1 MTRSLLRTIQ
11 AEYEHTNATIG
22 MLCEKYDC
30 TTKDLKGYTTW
41 KKTVL
46 SEDDTIIKQVYNK
59 YTEQVPAIDE
69 SEVDIVTQDDYSDI
83 ELPIMLEEKEDIDE
97 LEAESIQEMTP
108 EEIKSEVVSIA
119 ADISA
124 GKAVEV
130 VQPAQPSQLQQSLEG
145 MRKLDVKMQAQA
157 LRLLGKIDEM
167 ADSCETAK
175 DIKDLIQAHTSIR
188 DSYFNTKAP
197 MINIL
202 NGDVVHGD
210 KSELAT
216 FIASIDDDC

>member
-30 TTKDLKGYTTW
+30 ITKDLKGYTTW

-83 ELPIMLEEKEDIDE
+83 EIPIIPDEIEELEE

-157 LRLLGKIDEM
+157 LKLLGKIGKM

>member
-11 AEYEHTNATIG
+11 AEYEHTNANIG

-46 SEDDTIIKQVYNK
+46 SEDDTALKQVYNK
-59 YTEQVPAIDE
+59 YAEQVPAIE
-69 SEVDIVTQDDYSDI
+69 EQDVIGDTNDDFSDI
-83 ELPIMLEEKEDIDE
+83 ELPSAEDKEEQEEDVGDTVVI
-97 LEAESIQEMTP
+97 EMTP

-124 GKAVEV
+124 GKVIDV
-130 VQPAQPSQLQQSLEG
+130 SQPSQLQQSLEG

-157 LRLLGKIDEM
+157 LRLLGKIDTLVEE
-167 ADSCETAK
+167 CETAR

-202 NGDVVHGD
+202 NGDVVQGD

-216 FIASIDDDC
+216 FISSVDDDC

>member
-11 AEYEHTNATIG
+11 AEYEHTNANIG

-46 SEDDTIIKQVYNK
+46 SEDDTVLKQVYNK
-59 YTEQVPAIDE
+59 YTEQVPAIE
-69 SEVDIVTQDDYSDI
+69 EQDVIGDTNDDFSDI
-83 ELPIMLEEKEDIDE
+83 ELPSIIECKEEEEEEDVGDNIV
-97 LEAESIQEMTP
+97 IEMTP

-124 GKAVEV
+124 GKAIDVS
-130 VQPAQPSQLQQSLEG
+130 QPSQLQQSLEG

-157 LRLLGKIDEM
+157 LRLLGKIDTLVE
-167 ADSCETAK
+167 DCETAR
-175 DIKDLIQAHTSIR
+175 DIKDLVQAHTSIR

-202 NGDVVHGD
+202 NGDVVQGD

-216 FIASIDDDC
+216 FISSVDDDC

>member
-11 AEYEHTNATIG
+11 AEYEHTNANIG

-46 SEDDTIIKQVYNK
+46 SEDDTVLKQVYNK
-59 YTEQVPAIDE
+59 YTEQVPAIE
-69 SEVDIVTQDDYSDI
+69 EQEVIGDTDDDFSDI
-83 ELPIMLEEKEDIDE
+83 ELPSTEDKEEEDIGD
-97 LEAESIQEMTP
+97 SIVIEMTP

-124 GKAVEV
+124 GKVIDV
-130 VQPAQPSQLQQSLEG
+130 SQPSQLQQSLEG

-157 LRLLGKIDEM
+157 LRLLGKIDTLVEE
-167 ADSCETAK
+167 CETAR

-202 NGDVVHGD
+202 NGDVVQGD

-216 FIASIDDDC
+216 FISSVDDDC

>member
-11 AEYEHTNATIG
+11 AEYEHTNANIG

-46 SEDDTIIKQVYNK
+46 SEDDTVLKQVYNK
-59 YTEQVPAIDE
+59 YAEQVPAIE
-69 SEVDIVTQDDYSDI
+69 EQDVIGDTDDDFSDI
-83 ELPIMLEEKEDIDE
+83 ELPSTEDKEEQEEDVGD
-97 LEAESIQEMTP
+97 SIVIEMTP

-124 GKAVEV
+124 GKVIDV
-130 VQPAQPSQLQQSLEG
+130 SQPSQLQQSLEG

-157 LRLLGKIDEM
+157 LRLLGKIDTLVEE
-167 ADSCETAK
+167 CETAR

-202 NGDVVHGD
+202 NGDVVQGD

-216 FIASIDDDC
+216 FIASVDDDC

>member
-59 YTEQVPAIDE
+59 YNEQVPAIDE
-69 SEVDIVTQDDYSDI
+69 REVDVDTQDDYSDI
-83 ELPIMLEEKEDIDE
+83 EIPVIPDEIETEE
-97 LEAESIQEMTP
+97 LEADQIQEMTP

-124 GKAVEV
+124 GKAVDIA
-130 VQPAQPSQLQQSLEG
+130 QPAQPSQLQQSLEG

-157 LRLLGKIDEM
+157 LRLLGKIDAMVDE
-167 ADSCETAK
+167 CETAK

-202 NGDVVHGD
+202 NGDVVQGD

>member
-11 AEYEHTNATIG
+11 AEYEHTNANIG

-46 SEDDTIIKQVYNK
+46 SEDDTVLKQVYNK
-59 YTEQVPAIDE
+59 YAEQVPAIE
-69 SEVDIVTQDDYSDI
+69 EQDVIGDTNDDFSDI
-83 ELPIMLEEKEDIDE
+83 ELPSIENKEEQEEDVGDTVVI
-97 LEAESIQEMTP
+97 EMTP

-124 GKAVEV
+124 GKVIDV
-130 VQPAQPSQLQQSLEG
+130 SQPSQLQQSLEG

-157 LRLLGKIDEM
+157 LRLLGKIDTLVEE
-167 ADSCETAK
+167 CETAR

-216 FIASIDDDC
+216 FISSVDDDC

>member
-11 AEYEHTNATIG
+11 AEYEHTNANIG

-46 SEDDTIIKQVYNK
+46 SEDDTVLKQVYNK
-59 YTEQVPAIDE
+59 YAEQVPAIE
-69 SEVDIVTQDDYSDI
+69 EQDVIGDTDDDFSDI
-83 ELPIMLEEKEDIDE
+83 ELPSTEDKEEQEEDAGDNIV
-97 LEAESIQEMTP
+97 IEMTP

-124 GKAVEV
+124 GKVIDV
-130 VQPAQPSQLQQSLEG
+130 SQPSQLQQSLEG

-157 LRLLGKIDEM
+157 LRLLGKIDTLVKE
-167 ADSCETAK
+167 CETAR

-202 NGDVVHGD
+202 NGDVVQGD

-216 FIASIDDDC
+216 FIASVDDDC

>member
-83 ELPIMLEEKEDIDE
+83 EIPVIQDEAEELEE
-97 LEAESIQEMTP
+97 LEAESIQVMTP

-130 VQPAQPSQLQQSLEG
+130 AQPEQPSQLQQSLEG

-157 LRLLGKIDEM
+157 LRLLGKIDDM
-167 ADSCETAK
+167 AEYCETAK

>member
-46 SEDDTIIKQVYNK
+46 SDDDTIIKQVYNK

-69 SEVDIVTQDDYSDI
+69 SEVDAETQDDYRDLEIPVIPEEI
-83 ELPIMLEEKEDIDE
+83 ETEE
-97 LEAESIQEMTP
+97 LEVEPIVEMTP

-124 GKAVEV
+124 GKAIDIA
-130 VQPAQPSQLQQSLEG
+130 QPTQPSQLQQSLEG

-157 LRLLGKIDEM
+157 LRLLGKIDAMVDE
-167 ADSCETAK
+167 CETAK

-202 NGDVVHGD
+202 NGDVVQGD

>member
-11 AEYEHTNATIG
+11 AEYEHTNANIG

-46 SEDDTIIKQVYNK
+46 SEDDTVLKQVYNK
-59 YTEQVPAIDE
+59 YAEQVPAIEERD
-69 SEVDIVTQDDYSDI
+69 VIGDTNDDFSDI
-83 ELPIMLEEKEDIDE
+83 ELPIIESKEEQEEDVGDNIV
-97 LEAESIQEMTP
+97 IEMTP

-124 GKAVEV
+124 GKV
-130 VQPAQPSQLQQSLEG
+130 VDVSQPSQLQQSLEG

-157 LRLLGKIDEM
+157 LRLLGKIDTMVEE
-167 ADSCETAK
+167 CETAR

-202 NGDVVHGD
+202 NGDVVQGD

-216 FIASIDDDC
+216 FIASVDDDC

>member
-11 AEYEHTNATIG
+11 AEYEHTNANIG

-46 SEDDTIIKQVYNK
+46 SEDDTVLKQVYNK
-59 YTEQVPAIDE
+59 YAEQVPAIDE
-69 SEVDIVTQDDYSDI
+69 QDVIGDITDDDFSDI
-83 ELPIMLEEKEDIDE
+83 ELPSIEDKDEQEEDVGDTVVI
-97 LEAESIQEMTP
+97 EMTP

-124 GKAVEV
+124 GKVIDV
-130 VQPAQPSQLQQSLEG
+130 SQPSQLQQSLEG

-157 LRLLGKIDEM
+157 LRLLGKIDTLVEE
-167 ADSCETAK
+167 CETAR

-202 NGDVVHGD
+202 NGDVVQGD

-216 FIASIDDDC
+216 FISSVDDDC

>member
-11 AEYEHTNATIG
+11 AEYEHTNANIG

-46 SEDDTIIKQVYNK
+46 SEDDTVLKQVYNK
-59 YTEQVPAIDE
+59 YAEQVPAIE
-69 SEVDIVTQDDYSDI
+69 EQDVIGDTNDDFSDI
-83 ELPIMLEEKEDIDE
+83 ELPSTEDKEEQEEDVGD
-97 LEAESIQEMTP
+97 SIVIEMTP

-124 GKAVEV
+124 GKVIDV
-130 VQPAQPSQLQQSLEG
+130 SQPSQLQQSLEG

-157 LRLLGKIDEM
+157 LRLLGKIDTLVEE
-167 ADSCETAK
+167 CETAR

-202 NGDVVHGD
+202 NGDVVQGD

-216 FIASIDDDC
+216 FISSVDDDC

>member
-69 SEVDIVTQDDYSDI
+69 SEVNIGTQDDYSDI
-83 ELPIMLEEKEDIDE
+83 EMPVIQDEAEELEE
-97 LEAESIQEMTP
+97 LEAESIQVMTP

-130 VQPAQPSQLQQSLEG
+130 AQPEHPSQLQQSLEG

-157 LRLLGKIDEM
+157 LKLLGKIDKM

-202 NGDVVHGD
+202 NGDVVQGD

>member
-69 SEVDIVTQDDYSDI
+69 REVDVDTQDDYSDI
-83 ELPIMLEEKEDIDE
+83 EIPVIPDEIETEE
-97 LEAESIQEMTP
+97 LEADQIQEMTP

-124 GKAVEV
+124 GKAVDIA
-130 VQPAQPSQLQQSLEG
+130 QPAQPSQLQQSLEG

-157 LRLLGKIDEM
+157 LRLLGKIDAMVDE
-167 ADSCETAK
+167 CETAK

-202 NGDVVHGD
+202 NGDVVQGD

>member
-11 AEYEHTNATIG
+11 AEYEHTNANIG

-46 SEDDTIIKQVYNK
+46 SEDDTVLKQVYNK
-59 YTEQVPAIDE
+59 YAEQVPAIE
-69 SEVDIVTQDDYSDI
+69 EQDVIGDTNDDFSDI
-83 ELPIMLEEKEDIDE
+83 ELPSAEDNEEQEEDVGDTVVI
-97 LEAESIQEMTP
+97 EMTP

-124 GKAVEV
+124 GKVIDV
-130 VQPAQPSQLQQSLEG
+130 SQPSQLQQSLEG

-157 LRLLGKIDEM
+157 LRLLGKIDTMVEE
-167 ADSCETAK
+167 CETAR

-202 NGDVVHGD
+202 NGDVVQGD

-216 FIASIDDDC
+216 FISSVDDDC

>member
-11 AEYEHTNATIG
+11 AEYEHTNANIG

-46 SEDDTIIKQVYNK
+46 SEDDTVLKQVYNK
-59 YTEQVPAIDE
+59 YAEQVPAIE
-69 SEVDIVTQDDYSDI
+69 EQDVIGDTNDDFSDI
-83 ELPIMLEEKEDIDE
+83 ELPSTEGKEEQEEDVGDTVVI
-97 LEAESIQEMTP
+97 EMTP

-124 GKAVEV
+124 GKVIDV
-130 VQPAQPSQLQQSLEG
+130 SQPSQLQQSLEG

-157 LRLLGKIDEM
+157 LRLLGKIDTMVEE
-167 ADSCETAK
+167 CETAR

-202 NGDVVHGD
+202 NGDVVQGD

-216 FIASIDDDC
+216 FISSVDDDC

>member
-46 SEDDTIIKQVYNK
+46 SEDDTVIKQVYNK
-59 YTEQVPAIDE
+59 YTEQVPAIGE
-69 SEVDIVTQDDYSDI
+69 SEVDADIQDDYSDI
-83 ELPIMLEEKEDIDE
+83 EIPVIPDEIEPEEV
-97 LEAESIQEMTP
+97 EAEPIVEMTP

-124 GKAVEV
+124 GKAVDIA
-130 VQPAQPSQLQQSLEG
+130 QPTQPSQLQQSLEG

-157 LRLLGKIDEM
+157 LRLLGKIDAMVDE
-167 ADSCETAK
+167 CETAK

-202 NGDVVHGD
+202 NGDVVQGD

>member
-11 AEYEHTNATIG
+11 AEYEHTNANIG

-46 SEDDTIIKQVYNK
+46 SEDDTALKQVYNK
-59 YTEQVPAIDE
+59 YAEQVPAIE
-69 SEVDIVTQDDYSDI
+69 EQDVIGDTNDDFSDI
-83 ELPIMLEEKEDIDE
+83 ELPSAEDKEEQEEDVGDTVVI
-97 LEAESIQEMTP
+97 EMTP

-124 GKAVEV
+124 GKVIDV
-130 VQPAQPSQLQQSLEG
+130 SQPSQLQQSLEG

-157 LRLLGKIDEM
+157 LRLLGKIDTMVEE
-167 ADSCETAK
+167 CETAR

-202 NGDVVHGD
+202 NGDVVQGD

-216 FIASIDDDC
+216 FISSVDDDC

>member
-11 AEYEHTNATIG
+11 AEYEHTNANIG

-46 SEDDTIIKQVYNK
+46 SEDDTVLKQVYNK
-59 YTEQVPAIDE
+59 YTEQVPAIE
-69 SEVDIVTQDDYSDI
+69 EQDVIGNTNDDFSDI
-83 ELPIMLEEKEDIDE
+83 ELPIIIECKEEEEDVGDNIV
-97 LEAESIQEMTP
+97 IEMTP
-108 EEIKSEVVSIA
+108 EEIRSEVVSIA

-124 GKAVEV
+124 GKAIDVS
-130 VQPAQPSQLQQSLEG
+130 QPSQLQQSLEG
-145 MRKLDVKMQAQA
+145 MRKLDVKMQVQA
-157 LRLLGKIDEM
+157 LRLLGKIDTLVEE
-167 ADSCETAK
+167 CETAR

-202 NGDVVHGD
+202 NGDVVQGD

-216 FIASIDDDC
+216 FIASVDDDC